1 MFEDVSNLFIEE
13 AVFFINFFQF
23 ISGMPKTCYAFNYYT
38 LCKKIEVKDSAIE
51 FLKEQGILK
60 TSVKFKCGCD
70 LATIKQRTGMGDYY
84 FCCAKCDS
92 TTSIMLL
99 LLILHL

>member
-13 AVFFINFFQF
+13 AVFFIIFFQF

-60 TSVKFKCGCD
+60 TSVKCKWDGV
-70 LATIKQRTGMGDYY
+70 
-84 FCCAKCDS
+84 
-92 TTSIMLL
+92 LL
-99 LLILHL
+99 LSLRKVWQYDLHQVTASDTSLVM